1 MKRGLLSYLFCLVP
15 LVLFQACDNT
25 IEPFVESGS
34 TNFALHGFLDMRTD
48 QQIVRLEGLRPNIL
62 SEPVSL
68 EGVEVS
74 TIDHT
79 DGTVVIWRDS
89 IITLDNGTLGTAF
102 VASFRPNMGH
112 EYSFNVGRNGV
123 TESRATTQVPAPPVL
138 LPAAPVGESENMKQH
153 LVLIGLKDQPTK
165 VHVLYEVSPPN
176 ENERQV
182 ISVAYGDPGFLS
194 NAGWELEISLG
205 IDRFIILN
213 TLGLDIATQDVR
225 LHNVEMRATL
235 FSEEWQTQGSEF
247 NLENAHGFFGSVGV
261 FDGGWDIDSSA
272 VRTLG
277 FIDNQQRN

>member
-1 MKRGLLSYLFCLVP
+1 MKRGILSYLCCLVP

-25 IEPFVESGS
+25 IEPLVESES
-34 TNFALHGFLDMRTD
+34 TNFALHGYLDMRTD

-89 IITLDNGTLGTAF
+89 IITLDNGTLGTVF
-102 VASFRPNMGH
+102 VANFRPDLGH

-123 TESRATTQVPAPPVL
+123 TEGRATTRVPEPPVV
-138 LPAAPVGESENMKQH
+138 LPATPVGESENMKQH

-165 VHVLYEVSPPN
+165 VHILYEVSPPN
-176 ENERQV
+176 ETERQV

-213 TLGLDIATQDVR
+213 ALGLDSVTQDIR

-247 NLENAHGFFGSVGV
+247 NLENAHGFFGSIGV
-261 FDGGWDIDSSA
+261 FDGGWDIVSSA
-272 VRTLG
+272 VRKLG